1 MFEKC
6 NAQKHYY
13 DQSSSHHPKKFD
25 FNEQR
30 CNYEAFEYDTQ
41 SPSSAKPSSGRRRG
55 LPMPMKSPK
64 SPRPFEYGAI
74 SPKFEQMSEYN
85 YICSFFFQCG
95 LIHL

>member
-13 DQSSSHHPKKFD
+13 DQSSSQHPKKFD

-85 YICSFFFQCG
+85 YIICS